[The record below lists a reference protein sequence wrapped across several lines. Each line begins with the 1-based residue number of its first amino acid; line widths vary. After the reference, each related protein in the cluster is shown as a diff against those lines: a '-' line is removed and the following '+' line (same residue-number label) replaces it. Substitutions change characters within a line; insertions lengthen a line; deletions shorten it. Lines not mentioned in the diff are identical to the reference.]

1 MWYKWLHTLVTR
13 HQWRSQR
20 TANNSGTTFLGF
32 QTQEFGAAG
41 LLRQFI
47 DHLYHMEDPGVDG
60 RTILRS
66 ITSIYQPN
74 NAHIISH
81 KTILKH
87 FKNTLKHSDMFRS
100 CQFIIRELCSLLKLY
115 YSIHNSIRKYE
126 LNCEYC
132 NISLARNKSPWW
144 WSDKIEACRS
154 VFKCFKS
161 VLEVFMWN
169 YMCIRW
175 LINWSDSTIMHGA
188 TIRFTFSS
196 SLCTFLVLGTNLTEV
211 L

>member
-1 MWYKWLHTLVTR
+1 MSSFFWTVCDYDVRVWMWYKWLHTLVTR

-115 YSIHNSIRKYE
+115 YSIHNSIRICKRGVVA
-126 LNCEYC
+126 EYHVVWEC
-132 NISLARNKSPWW
+132 VV
-144 WSDKIEACRS
+144 EQ
-154 VFKCFKS
+154 
-161 VLEVFMWN
+161 
-169 YMCIRW
+169 W
-175 LINWSDSTIMHGA
+175 LGVRRTTH
-188 TIRFTFSS
+188 T
-196 SLCTFLVLGTNLTEV
+196 
-211 L
+211 